1 MMTRND
7 RVETKR
13 VLSVM
18 LAGCALVMA
27 SAGVASA
34 QDPAQKLQGN
44 SVGVM
49 AGYDFDR
56 EFPLLGL
63 DGRFTFAVA
72 PQVAISVNPALS
84 YFFTGSSEFFGARSE
99 TTLLQFDVNALAH
112 LALDAVVTPYL
123 GGGLAIIY
131 ADSRVVDSSGDVIA
145 SEDDTAAAGNL
156 LVGATFDT
164 GSELVPYLQGRL
176 TFDEASVFSV
186 MVGLNYGF

>member
-1 MMTRND
+1 MKMAEQAKTTTRSMA
-7 RVETKR
+7 V
-13 VLSVM
+13 V
-18 LAGCALVMA
+18 LAGCALMMA

-34 QDPAQKLQGN
+34 QEPAQKIQGN

-56 EFPLLGL
+56 EFPLLGI

-84 YFFTGSSEFFGARSE
+84 YFFTGSSELFGARAR

-123 GGGLAIIY
+123 GGGLAVIY
-131 ADSRVVDSSGDVIA
+131 VDSRVLDSNDNVIT
-145 SEDDTAAAGNL
+145 SSDDTFTAANL

-164 GSELVPYLQGRL
+164 GSELVPYLQGRM
-176 TFDEASVFSV
+176 TFDEESVFSL

>member
-1 MMTRND
+1 MMMRNE
-7 RVETKR
+7 RCGMKR
-13 VLSVM
+13 VVSVALM
-18 LAGCALVMA
+18 SLALLMVG
-27 SAGVASA
+27 AGVASA
-34 QDPAQKLQGN
+34 QEPSQALQGN

-56 EFPLLGL
+56 EFPLLGI

-131 ADSRVVDSSGDVIA
+131 VDSRVLNSNDEVIA

-176 TFDEASVFSV
+176 TFDEESVFSV